1 ALAYIRRLAMG
12 HEHDPS
18 LIEVFVDTVHE
29 MVAYLEAKTPVRFA
43 VVPNFPDYYF
53 PYDVPGKKPGA
64 RSIEPVPFAVGTEL
78 PEWRDR
84 LVTRGTLMSLGA
96 NTTLGEDLSGVQ
108 DERLA
113 AELAR
118 REAEDVRSK
127 GAALIGML
135 FKGLLERGVDVLLS
149 TPGRELVV
157 AGGAV
162 VGVRCEQDGADLWV
176 GARKGVVLA
185 CGGFEWNREM
195 VRAFIGYDLY
205 PVSPPNNVGDGL
217 VMAAEAGGALAN
229 MNSYWGTPAMLDPAI
244 VRDGDLV
251 PQFDAGR
258 GLPGTVIVNQHGVR
272 FVNEAVPY
280 NDWPKVFGDFDPSA
294 MEYPNQ
300 APAWMIFDHQV
311 KESVKILSIIPGE
324 PVPDWVPQ
332 APTVRGLAERLGLD
346 PTTVETTIAR
356 FNENA
361 ARGEDPD
368 FERHRVGL
376 MGVAPLRPVDQ
387 PPFYAVAMYPGTLGT
402 NGGPRL
408 NANGQVRSV
417 RGGVVPGLYAAGNT
431 AANAYGSAYPSGGG
445 TIANGMTFGYL
456 AGRHAAAQT
465 PRPIGPRP

>member
-1 ALAYIRRLAMG
+1 
-12 HEHDPS
+12 
-18 LIEVFVDTVHE
+18 
-29 MVAYLEAKTPVRFA
+29 
-43 VVPNFPDYYF
+43 
-53 PYDVPGKKPGA
+53 
-64 RSIEPVPFAVGTEL
+64 
-78 PEWRDR
+78 
-84 LVTRGTLMSLGA
+84 
-96 NTTLGEDLSGVQ
+96 
-108 DERLA
+108 
-113 AELAR
+113 
-118 REAEDVRSK
+118 
-127 GAALIGML
+127 
-135 FKGLLERGVDVLLS
+135 
-149 TPGRELVV
+149 
-157 AGGAV
+157 
-162 VGVRCEQDGADLWV
+162 
-176 GARKGVVLA
+176 
-185 CGGFEWNREM
+185 M

-217 VMAAEAGGALAN
+217 VMAVEAGGALAN

-294 MEYPNQ
+294 MEFPNQ

-311 KESVKILSIIPGE
+311 KESVKILSIVPGQ
-324 PVPDWVPQ
+324 PAPDWVPQ

-346 PTTVETTIAR
+346 PATVETTIAR

-368 FERHRVGL
+368 FDRHKVGL

-408 NANGQVRSV
+408 NANGQVRGV

-431 AANAYGSAYPSGGG
+431 AANAYGWAYPSGGG

-465 PRPIGPRP
+465 PRPIG